1 MTYDVRADEIWKY
14 SEPKMKLFEEALKIL
29 INYYGNGEEYPS
41 KEIFECAS
49 EWIDKGQMTTSG
61 LVKYYD
67 AYYTGKCS

>member
-14 SEPKMKLFEEALKIL
+14 SEPKIKLFEEALKIL